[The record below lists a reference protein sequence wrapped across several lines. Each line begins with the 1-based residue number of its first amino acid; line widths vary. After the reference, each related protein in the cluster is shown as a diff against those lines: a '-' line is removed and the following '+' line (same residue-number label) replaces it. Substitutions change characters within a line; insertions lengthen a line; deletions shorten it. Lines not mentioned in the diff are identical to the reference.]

1 MNGKGFSSTDPVAF
15 KIPKVIETLCLNPI
29 DFRVFFLFPPWSISG
44 SGVCLSK
51 GLNELSCAKG
61 EKEEGSSLGASTLE
75 KVMEVLLVSF
85 ML

>member
-15 KIPKVIETLCLNPI
+15 KTPKVIETLCLNSI
-29 DFRVFFLFPPWSISG
+29 DFQFFLFPPWSISG

-61 EKEEGSSLGASTLE
+61 EKEEGSSLGPSAHE
-75 KVMEVLLVSF
+75 KVMEFLLVSF